1 MSSVCENLLARE
13 IFQRD
18 LGAIH
23 PFGGEIVETH
33 VDSGRAA
40 ECRRA
45 DEQARGGE
53 RGQEER
59 HCRVDDADDD
69 RSRSRGGAVEVCQF
83 ELAPRANFDPTTKE
97 ARAGR

>member
-13 IFQRD
+13 IFQCD
-18 LGAIH
+18 VGAIH

-53 RGQEER
+53 RGSSDSDEPER
-59 HCRVDDADDD
+59 MQQWGYGSLSGNHPVRI
-69 RSRSRGGAVEVCQF
+69 
-83 ELAPRANFDPTTKE
+83 
-97 ARAGR
+97 